1 MQFAF
6 SIFRRKIEHV
16 SAVAVVGRGGVVQK
30 EISRALPLLLGFDHV
45 RAATLATSICRPP
58 KLVPIFE
65 L

>member
-16 SAVAVVGRGGVVQK
+16 SAVAVVGRGVVQK

-58 KLVPIFE
+58 KIGANF
-65 L
+65 